1 MGLDEPT
8 SGKAWGD
15 SDEEDES
22 TAYQGSADEGT
33 VYEGTVY
40 EGTVYEGTV
49 YSASYEEHTFYEPCQ
64 EAIATLYTFLDGEL
78 TTDRRARIQR
88 HLDECSPCFA
98 AFGFEAE
105 LKAVVARKCRDEV
118 PDSLR
123 RRVAEA
129 LRAEDVTF

>member
-8 SGKAWGD
+8 SGPSVDKP
-15 SDEEDES
+15 DEEHES
-22 TAYQGSADEGT
+22 TVYEGSVHGGT
-33 VYEGTVY
+33 VYEATF
-40 EGTVYEGTV
+40 
-49 YSASYEEHTFYEPCQ
+49 YEEHTFYEPCQ

-105 LKAVVARKCRDEV
+105 LKAVIARKCRDEV

-129 LRAEDVTF
+129 LRAEDVAF